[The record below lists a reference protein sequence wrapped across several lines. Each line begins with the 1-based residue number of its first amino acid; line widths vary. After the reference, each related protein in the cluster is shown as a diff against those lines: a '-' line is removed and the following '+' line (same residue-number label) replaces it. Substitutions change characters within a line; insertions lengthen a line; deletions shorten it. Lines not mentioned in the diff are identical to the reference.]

1 MSLIDKMNKKDLQG
15 LARSI
20 FVELPEGANLAEIR
34 AILHQENLTDDDIEN
49 IEIVPEVDPNKPLV
63 AEADGS
69 VVTTNT
75 LRAEEEAAPEPE
87 IVAVVEPEYQR
98 GAPAPVKTD
107 VLIKY
112 ERLNPSFEILTYK
125 FTSEHPFLLVRP
137 EDADY
142 IVRNIPGFRPALES
156 EAQEFYS

>member
-1 MSLIDKMNKKDLQG
+1 VSLIDKMNKKDLQG
-15 LARSI
+15 LARSV
-20 FVELPEGANLAEIR
+20 FVEVPEGASVPEIR
-34 AILHQENLTDDDIEN
+34 ALLHQENLTDEDIAN

-63 AEADGS
+63 AEADGN
-69 VVTTNT
+69 VVTAAS
-75 LRAEEEAAPEPE
+75 LAPEPE
-87 IVAVVEPEYQR
+87 PEPVVLVVEAPPTGTQR
-98 GAPAPVKTD
+98 FEPAPVKTD

-112 ERLNPSFEILTYK
+112 ERQNPSFEVLTYK

-142 IVRNIPGFRPALES
+142 IVRNIPGFRPALET